1 MKWLQKEGTSE
12 YHVPLLL
19 LLAVGIIEF
28 LFITL
33 ERQFSGIGYY
43 LAETYV
49 IVPCLLLLGYAMR
62 EKKSV
67 FARRR
72 LLLATAAASWFVIVQ
87 CIHKLSGMENHP
99 MAMNLLKV
107 EVVQQRGGP

>member
-12 YHVPLLL
+12 YNVPMLL

-28 LFITL
+28 LFITQ
-33 ERQFSGIGYY
+33 ESRFSGIGYY
-43 LAETYV
+43 LAETYL
-49 IVPCLLLLGYAMR
+49 IVPCLLLLGYSLG
-62 EKKSV
+62 KNQST

-72 LLLATAAASWFVIVQ
+72 LMLAAAAVSWFVIAQ

-99 MAMNLLKV
+99 MATVFFVYLMAF
-107 EVVQQRGGP
+107 R